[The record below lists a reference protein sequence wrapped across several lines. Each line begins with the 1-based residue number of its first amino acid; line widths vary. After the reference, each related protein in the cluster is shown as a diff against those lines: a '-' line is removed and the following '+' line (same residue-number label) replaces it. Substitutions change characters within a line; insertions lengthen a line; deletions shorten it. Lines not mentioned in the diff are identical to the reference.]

1 MTKPV
6 ATLPSLIDRQP
17 LKLAQIATRVLY
29 NKGLTKEANRITRRI
44 NGQMSYDAAKRY
56 TSHYVTWVDP
66 EEGML

>member
-6 ATLPSLIDRQP
+6 ATLPSRANRQP

-44 NGQMSYDAAKRY
+44 HGQMTYDTAKKY
-56 TSHYVTWVDP
+56 TSRYVTWVDP
-66 EEGML
+66 EERI